1 MAEVQYFQNPKQW
14 SDDQLKLTA
23 SKSHRVAME
32 LLIQKYR
39 ETLFRH
45 ALYILKDKD
54 DAYDVVQETFIRAI
68 REQRIFDMDFRIK
81 AWLFRVT
88 KNLCLNNIR
97 NSSRRTAILEA
108 NPFQDHEEADQLSH
122 IFDGEQRIYMMSSME
137 KLSEEHREILVLR
150 YYDELS
156 YAEIA
161 HVLNLKLG
169 TVMSRLSRA
178 RKNLLDVVDNCS
190 LQALKDQ

>member
-1 MAEVQYFQNPKQW
+1 MAAVQYLKSPTQW
-14 SDDQLKLTA
+14 SDDQLKLA
-23 SKSHRVAME
+23 AAKSRQVALE

-39 ETLFRH
+39 EPLFRH
-45 ALYILKDKD
+45 ALYILKDAD
-54 DAYDVVQETFIRAI
+54 EAYDVVQETFVRTI
-68 REQRIFDMDFRIK
+68 REQRIFDLDFRIK
-81 AWLFRVT
+81 PWLFRVT

-97 NSSRRTAILEA
+97 NTSRRCAILEA
-108 NPFQDHEEADQLSH
+108 NPTPDREEAGQLRA
-122 IFDGEQRIYMMSSME
+122 IFAGEQAIQMLQAME
-137 KLSEEHREILVLR
+137 SLSEEHREILILR

-178 RKNLLDVVDNCS
+178 RKKLLDIVDPEQEES
-190 LQALKDQ
+190 

>member
-1 MAEVQYFQNPKQW
+1 MAEVQYLQNPKQW

-23 SKSHRVAME
+23 SKSHRIAME

-39 ETLFRH
+39 EPLFRH
-45 ALYILKDKD
+45 ALYILKDQD
-54 DAYDVVQETFIRAI
+54 EAYDVVQETFIRAI
-68 REQRIFDMDFRIK
+68 REQRLFDMDFRIK

-97 NSSRRTAILEA
+97 NTSRRSAILEA
-108 NPFQDHEEADQLSH
+108 NPQQDRAEADQLSK
-122 IFDGEQRIYMMSSME
+122 IFAGEQRIHMMNSME
-137 KLSEEHREILVLR
+137 SLSEEHREILVLR

-178 RKNLLDVVDNCS
+178 RKNLLDVVQPSS
-190 LQALKDQ
+190 LQGQKDL

>member
-1 MAEVQYFQNPKQW
+1 MAAVQYLKSPTQW
-14 SDDQLKLTA
+14 SDDQLKLA
-23 SKSHRVAME
+23 AAQSRQVALE

-39 ETLFRH
+39 EPLFRH
-45 ALYILKDKD
+45 ALYILRDAD
-54 DAYDVVQETFIRAI
+54 EAYDVVQETFVRTI
-68 REQRIFDMDFRIK
+68 REKRIFDLDFRIK
-81 AWLFRVT
+81 PWLFRVT

-97 NSSRRTAILEA
+97 NTSRRSAILEA
-108 NPFQDHEEADQLSH
+108 NPTPDREDASQLH
-122 IFDGEQRIYMMSSME
+122 AIFAGEQSIQMLKAME
-137 KLSEEHREILVLR
+137 SLSEEHREILILR

-178 RKNLLDVVDNCS
+178 RKKLLDIVEPE
-190 LQALKDQ
+190 QEEE

>member
-1 MAEVQYFQNPKQW
+1 MAAVQYLQTPKQW
-14 SDDQLKLTA
+14 SDDQLKLAA
-23 SKSHRVAME
+23 SKSRKVALE

-39 ETLFRH
+39 EPLFRH
-45 ALYILKDKD
+45 AVYILKDQD

-97 NSSRRTAILEA
+97 NTTRRSAILEA
-108 NPFQDHEEADQLSH
+108 NPQQDKEEPDQLLS
-122 IFDGEQRIYMMSSME
+122 IFAGEQTVQMLTSME

-156 YAEIA
+156 YAEIS

-178 RKNLLDVVDNCS
+178 RKNLLDIVEQETVD
-190 LQALKDQ
+190 DQE

>member
-1 MAEVQYFQNPKQW
+1 
-14 SDDQLKLTA
+14 LA
-23 SKSHRVAME
+23 SKIAVRREE
-32 LLIQKYR
+32 LRI
-39 ETLFRH
+39 LFKHKFLVTRNNH
-45 ALYILKDKD
+45 A
-54 DAYDVVQETFIRAI
+54 FIRAI

-108 NPFQDHEEADQLSH
+108 NPFQDREEADQLSH
-122 IFDGEQRIYMMSSME
+122 IFAGEQRIHMMGSME

-150 YYDELS
+150 YYDELT

-178 RKNLLDVVDNCS
+178 RKNLLDVVDNS
-190 LQALKDQ
+190 ALQALKDQ

>member
-1 MAEVQYFQNPKQW
+1 
-14 SDDQLKLTA
+14 
-23 SKSHRVAME
+23 ME

-39 ETLFRH
+39 EPLYRH
-45 ALYILKDKD
+45 ALYILKDQD

-68 REQRIFDMDFRIK
+68 REQRLFTIDFRIK

-97 NSSRRTAILEA
+97 NSSRRSAILEA
-108 NPFQDHEEADQLSH
+108 NPQQDREEADQLSN
-122 IFDGEQRIYMMSSME
+122 IFAGEQRIHMMSSME

-178 RKNLLDVVDNCS
+178 RKNLLDVVDKDA
-190 LQALKDQ
+190 LQEKKDE

>member
-1 MAEVQYFQNPKQW
+1 MAAVQYLQTPKQW
-14 SDDQLKLTA
+14 SDDQLKLAA
-23 SKSHRVAME
+23 SKSRRVAME
-32 LLIQKYR
+32 LLVTKYR
-39 ETLFRH
+39 EPLFRH
-45 ALYILKDKD
+45 AVYILKDKD
-54 DAYDVVQETFIRAI
+54 EAYDIVQETFIRAI

-97 NSSRRTAILEA
+97 NRTRRSAILEA
-108 NPFQDHEEADQLSH
+108 NPMQDRQEPDQINQ
-122 IFDGEQRIYMMSSME
+122 IFAGERSLEMMKHME
-137 KLSEEHREILVLR
+137 RLSEEHREILVLR

-156 YAEIA
+156 YAEIS

-178 RKNLLDVVDNCS
+178 RKNLLDTVEHS
-190 LQALKDQ
+190 ASTP